1 MIQITNDEF
10 DSTVRSLRKVT
21 IKSALVGHA
30 RLTSYYQGKRVVG
43 LVREYKA
50 VRTYFSNFKEQS

>member
-1 MIQITNDEF
+1 MIELTAKEF
-10 DSTVRSLRKVT
+10 DNTVRSLRKVT
-21 IKSALVGHA
+21 IKSAWVGHA

-50 VRTYFSNFKEQS
+50 VKTYWRNGNE

>member
-30 RLTSYYQGKRVVG
+30 RLTSYYQGKRVIG
-43 LVREYKA
+43 LIREYKA
-50 VRTYFSNFKEQS
+50 VKTYWRNRDE

>member
-1 MIQITNDEF
+1 MIELTAKEF
-10 DSTVRSLRKVT
+10 DNTVRRLRKVT
-21 IKSALVGHA
+21 IKSALVGQA

-50 VRTYFSNFKEQS
+50 VKTYWSNRNEKY

>member
-1 MIQITNDEF
+1 MIQITNEEF
-10 DSTVRSLRKVT
+10 NNTVRSLRKVT
-21 IKSALVGHA
+21 IKSSLVGHA

-50 VRTYFSNFKEQS
+50 VKTYWSNRNEKY

>member
-1 MIQITNDEF
+1 MIQITNEEF
-10 DSTVRSLRKVT
+10 DSTVRALRKVT

>member
-21 IKSALVGHA
+21 IQSTWVGHA

-50 VRTYFSNFKEQS
+50 VRTYWRNEK